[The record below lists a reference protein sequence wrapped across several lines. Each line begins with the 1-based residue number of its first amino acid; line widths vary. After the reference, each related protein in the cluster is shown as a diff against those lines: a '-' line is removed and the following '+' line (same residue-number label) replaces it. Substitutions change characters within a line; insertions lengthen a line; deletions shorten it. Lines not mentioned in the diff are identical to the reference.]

1 MEKPAPRYDGYVTV
15 SGFLWPDLGERFPS
29 PRGNSSGAAV
39 ELALQEFPHTFPTL
53 FTLLRARRSCDWGR
67 RPRASAF
74 RPLRRS
80 PPFLRPGRCPFDHP
94 EKISQKPS
102 HGYEIIKAIEDRL
115 GGAYAPSPGIV
126 YPALTLLEE
135 QGLIRVE
142 STDGPRKLYA
152 ITPEGNAELERNRGM
167 AEEIFARIAA
177 INARHGGGP
186 APQILRAMEN
196 LKLALRLRLSQGP
209 LSVEQVARIANLLDE
224 AAKSVEGS

>member
-1 MEKPAPRYDGYVTV
+1 MFGQRHAMREGHRCHGGDFGGRHV
-15 SGFLWPDLGERFPS
+15 G
-29 PRGNSSGAAV
+29 PRGGRFGRGEGPRGWSEEGPGSG
-39 ELALQEFPHTFPTL
+39 
-53 FTLLRARRSCDWGR
+53 RGGGGR
-67 RPRASAF
+67 RRMFDGGELRLVLLKLIADKPR
-74 RPLRRS
+74 
-80 PPFLRPGRCPFDHP
+80 
-94 EKISQKPS
+94 
-102 HGYEIIKAIEDRL
+102 HGYDLIRAIEERT

-152 ITPEGNAELERNRGM
+152 ITPEGETVLERNRGLIE
-167 AEEIFARIAA
+167 AIFGRIAE

-209 LSVEQVARIANLLDE
+209 LSAEQIAKIADLLDA
-224 AAKSVEGS
+224 AAKGVEGS

>member
-1 MEKPAPRYDGYVTV
+1 MRFHRYSHSCAQGEGATGG
-15 SGFLWPDLGERFPS
+15 SGRLHRPFS
-29 PRGNSSGAAV
+29 
-39 ELALQEFPHTFPTL
+39 L
-53 FTLLRARRSCDWGR
+53 FGGR
-67 RPRASAF
+67 RRM
-74 RPLRRS
+74 
-80 PPFLRPGRCPFDHP
+80 FDQGDVRLVIL
-94 EKISQKPS
+94 KLISEKPS

-152 ITPEGNAELERNRGM
+152 VTLEGETVLERNRGLVE
-167 AEEIFARIAA
+167 AIFARIEE
-177 INARHGGGP
+177 ISARHGGGP

-209 LSVEQVARIANLLDE
+209 LTGEQVAKIANLLDD
-224 AAKSVEGS
+224 AAKSIEAT

>member
-1 MEKPAPRYDGYVTV
+1 MRFHRY
-15 SGFLWPDLGERFPS
+15 SQSCAQGE
-29 PRGNSSGAAV
+29 GAAGGGGRMHRH
-39 ELALQEFPHTFPTL
+39 FGL
-53 FTLLRARRSCDWGR
+53 FGHRRR
-67 RPRASAF
+67 M
-74 RPLRRS
+74 
-80 PPFLRPGRCPFDHP
+80 FDQGDVRLVIL
-94 EKISQKPS
+94 KLISEKPS

-152 ITPEGNAELERNRGM
+152 ITPEGETVLERNRGLIE
-167 AEEIFARIAA
+167 AIFGRIAE

-209 LSVEQVARIANLLDE
+209 LSAEQIAKIAESPRRCRERGGGELMRDTDLLRGDGAARA
-224 AAKSVEGS
+224 VQR